1 MDENSSFL
9 EEACKL
15 AINSVRNN
23 GGPFGCVIVDSK
35 TNEILGSG
43 NNIVTKSFDPTAHA
57 EIVAIR
63 NTCQKLKTHD
73 LAKCTLY
80 TSCEPCSMCLSAI
93 YWSRI
98 KTVYYCFTKEDASSY
113 DFDDSFIYDELSK
126 NMEDRKVQFIH
137 IKITDNNPFE
147 EWKNKTDKILY

>member
-35 TNEILGSG
+35 TNEILASG

-73 LAKCTLY
+73 LANCTLY

-98 KTVYYCFTKEDASSY
+98 KKVYYCFTKEDASSY
-113 DFDDSFIYDELSK
+113 YFDDSFIYDELKK
-126 NMEDRKVQFIH
+126 NMEHRKVQFIN
-137 IKITDNNPFE
+137 IKIPDNNPFE
-147 EWKNKTDKILY
+147 EWKNKTGKILY

>member
-35 TNEILGSG
+35 TNEILASG

-73 LAKCTLY
+73 LANCTLY

-98 KTVYYCFTKEDASSY
+98 KKVYYCFTKEDASSY
-113 DFDDSFIYDELSK
+113 DFDDSFIYDELKK
-126 NMEDRKVQFIH
+126 NMEHRKVQFIN
-137 IKITDNNPFE
+137 IKIPDNNPFE
-147 EWKNKTDKILY
+147 EWKNKTGKILY